1 MGALRLLKVDYIR
14 YRGDLKIDLSREKV
28 EVGFKLKVR
37 SHGLKYNCFMLSFT
51 AGQLLGATARAYPLA
66 ATSSF
71 LFYFIVGPNIIPGSG
86 LIHNGSG
93 LIIVW
98 APALR
103 SNRSHT
109 LLMP

>member
-14 YRGDLKIDLSREKV
+14 YRGDLKIDLNHEKV

-71 LFYFIVGPNIIPGSG
+71 LFLFHSGAQHNTRFRPHTQRKWPYHRVGPSFK
-86 LIHNGSG
+86 
-93 LIIVW
+93 V
-98 APALR
+98 
-103 SNRSHT
+103 
-109 LLMP
+109 